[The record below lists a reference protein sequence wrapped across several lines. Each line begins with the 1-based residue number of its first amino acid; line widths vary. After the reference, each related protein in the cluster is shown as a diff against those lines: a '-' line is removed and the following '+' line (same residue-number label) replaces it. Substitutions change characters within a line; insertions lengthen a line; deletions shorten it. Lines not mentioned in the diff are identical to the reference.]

1 MEEKLTKKEQ
11 DFCRYYFHLRSPREA
26 AALAGWIL
34 LPERCGEKLLE
45 KKKIKDEIL
54 RLESQNADLQLA
66 KAGFRRLAFGSV
78 ADAIRLL
85 DGDRENLDGLD
96 LFMISDIKIPKGGG
110 MEIKF
115 FDRQKALE
123 SLASMEKINE
133 SNATVPFYEALEK
146 SASCISGMP
155 ESTSFDEVESY
166 EK

>member
-26 AALAGWIL
+26 AALAGFIL

-45 KKKIKDEIL
+45 KKKIKDEIK
-54 RLESQNADLQLA
+54 RLEAQDSDFQLA
-66 KAGFRRLAFGSV
+66 KAGFKRLAFGSV
-78 ADAIRLL
+78 ADAIRLI

-123 SLASMEKINE
+123 SLASMENTA
-133 SNATVPFYEALEK
+133 SGNSTLPFYEALER
-146 SASCISGMP
+146 SASFLSGTP
-155 ESTSFDEVESY
+155 EKASLKEADLL
-166 EK
+166 